1 MSESTADSA
10 SPGAP
15 ETAAALDLLLTQAA
29 LGPLRQ
35 LFPGR
40 SALRF
45 AAALASRP
53 GLVAGRASSLAAE
66 LARVAGGDSAVAPA
80 AKDRRFTDPAWTGNP
95 VLHRVMQ
102 AYLAT
107 GAAARD
113 LVEAAP
119 LDWRDAERMRFAVG
133 NLVDALAPSNSL
145 LLSPEAWKAAID
157 SGGGSIL
164 TGARHLAGDLA
175 APPRVPS
182 MVPPDAFTVGTDLA
196 ASPGAVVLRT
206 PVYELIQYQ
215 PTTETVRE
223 LPLLIVPPT
232 INKYYIL
239 DLAPGR
245 SMIEY
250 LTAQG
255 QQVFVMSWRNPDE
268 RHAAWGF
275 GKYTEAIIEAMH
287 AVAGICSADA
297 VHLLAACSGGILASL
312 TAAVLADRSRAAA
325 AAGAADDNPRLASL
339 TLLVTMLD
347 QARTDAVG
355 ALVDES
361 TAQAAIAASA
371 RKGYLDGRRLAELFA
386 WLRPGDLIWNYWV
399 NNYLLGREPARFDIL
414 FWNADTTRMTA
425 GLHRDFVRAAVDNAL
440 ASPGG
445 AHRSR
450 HRDRLVPGRP
460 GQLRGGGSGRP
471 HLSLAVLLPRRP
483 AARRQ
488 DPVRAVQQR
497 AHRGARQPGGQQ
509 EVRLPGQRRRHR
521 GRGVVAARG
530 GRQAGIVVAGLR
542 QLAGGTVRRPDP
554 GAARAGRQ
562 ALPGHRARPGQLRAR
577 RMRGRQADRVTMVTV
592 GDRRLRAAIR
602 PGTGGGP
609 PLLVCNGIGT
619 PLEALA
625 PFTSVLDPA
634 IEVVRFDVPGVGGSP
649 VPRLPYTVQCL
660 ARLAAQ
666 MLGELGYDRF
676 DAFGISWGGGL
687 AQQLAL
693 QYPRRC
699 RRLVLAA
706 TSTGSL
712 MIPASPRVLRH
723 LSSPRRHR
731 DPAHAARIAGTIYGG
746 ALRDHPELAEPI
758 TLATPRPVSRRGYL
772 YQLTASAGWTSLP
785 VLRLIRQPT
794 LILAGDDDPIIPLA
808 NAQADGRAAAR
819 RPAARLPGRSP
830 RPAHQGRRARP
841 RGQRFPAL
849 R

>member
-1 MSESTADSA
+1 MNADPADAA

-15 ETAAALDLLLTQAA
+15 ESAAALDLLLTQAT
-29 LGPLRQ
+29 LGPLRRF
-35 LFPGR
+35 FPGR

-53 GLVAGRASSLAAE
+53 GLVAGQASSLAAE
-66 LARVAGGDSAVAPA
+66 LACVAGGDSAVAPA

-113 LVEAAP
+113 LVESAP
-119 LDWRDAERMRFAVG
+119 LDWRDAERMRFVVG
-133 NLVDALAPSNSL
+133 NLVEALAPSNSL

-164 TGARHLAGDLA
+164 TGARHLASDLA

-206 PVYELIQYQ
+206 PVFELIQYQ

-275 GKYTEAIIEAMH
+275 GKYTEAVIEATQ

-312 TAAVLADRSRAAA
+312 TAAMLADRSRAPSAA
-325 AAGAADDNPRLASL
+325 DAADDNPRLASL

-361 TAQAAIAASA
+361 TARAAIAASA
-371 RKGYLDGRRLAELFA
+371 RKGYLDGRRLAEIFA

-425 GLHRDFVRAAVDNAL
+425 GLHRDFVHTALDNAL

-445 AHRSR
+445 LTVLGTEIDLSR
-450 HRDRLVPGRP
+450 VDLD
-460 GQLRGGGSGRP
+460 SY
-471 HLSLAVLLPRRP
+471 
-483 AARRQ
+483 
-488 DPVRAVQQR
+488 
-497 AHRGARQPGGQQ
+497 
-509 EVRLPGQRRRHR
+509 
-521 GRGVVAARG
+521 
-530 GRQAGIVVAGLR
+530 VVAGVADHICPWQSCYR
-542 QLAGGTVRRPDP
+542 SAQLLGGKPRFVLSSSGHIAALVNPADNKKSGYQVSDDVTADAESWQRTAPAERGSWWPDYASWL
-554 GAARAGRQ
+554 GARSG
-562 ALPGHRARPGQLRAR
+562 GQNPA
-577 RMRGRQADRVTMVTV
+577 
-592 GDRRLRAAIR
+592 
-602 PGTGGGP
+602 P
-609 PLLVCNGIGT
+609 P
-619 PLEALA
+619 
-625 PFTSVLDPA
+625 
-634 IEVVRFDVPGVGGSP
+634 
-649 VPRLPYTVQCL
+649 
-660 ARLAAQ
+660 
-666 MLGELGYDRF
+666 ELGDKR
-676 DAFGISWGGGL
+676 
-687 AQQLAL
+687 
-693 QYPRRC
+693 YP
-699 RRLVLAA
+699 VIEAA
-706 TSTGSL
+706 
-712 MIPASPRVLRH
+712 
-723 LSSPRRHR
+723 
-731 DPAHAARIAGTIYGG
+731 
-746 ALRDHPELAEPI
+746 
-758 TLATPRPVSRRGYL
+758 
-772 YQLTASAGWTSLP
+772 
-785 VLRLIRQPT
+785 
-794 LILAGDDDPIIPLA
+794 
-808 NAQADGRAAAR
+808 
-819 RPAARLPGRSP
+819 PGRYV
-830 RPAHQGRRARP
+830 RVA
-841 RGQRFPAL
+841 
-849 R
+849 

>member
-1 MSESTADSA
+1 MSGSTAENA
-10 SPGAP
+10 SPSAP
-15 ETAAALDLLLTQAA
+15 ESAAALDLLLTQAA

-53 GLVAGRASSLAAE
+53 SLVAGRASRLATE

-133 NLVDALAPSNSL
+133 NLVDALAPSNSP

-157 SGGGSIL
+157 SGGASIL

-268 RHAAWGF
+268 RHAAWAF
-275 GKYTEAIIEAMH
+275 GKYTEAIMEAMR
-287 AVAGICSADA
+287 AVAGICQADA

-355 ALVDES
+355 AFVDEF

-371 RKGYLDGRRLAELFA
+371 RKGYLDGRRLAEIFA

-445 AHRSR
+445 LTVLGTEIDLSR
-450 HRDRLVPGRP
+450 VDVD
-460 GQLRGGGSGRP
+460 SY
-471 HLSLAVLLPRRP
+471 
-483 AARRQ
+483 
-488 DPVRAVQQR
+488 
-497 AHRGARQPGGQQ
+497 
-509 EVRLPGQRRRHR
+509 
-521 GRGVVAARG
+521 
-530 GRQAGIVVAGLR
+530 VVAGVADHICPWQSCYR
-542 QLAGGTVRRPDP
+542 GAQLLGGQTRFVLSSSGHIAALVNPADNKKSGYQASDDVTADAESWQRTAAAKQGSWWPDYGGWLGARSSGQVPAPRELGDKRYPVIEPAP
-554 GAARAGRQ
+554 GSY
-562 ALPGHRARPGQLRAR
+562 
-577 RMRGRQADRVTMVTV
+577 V
-592 GDRRLRAAIR
+592 RAA
-602 PGTGGGP
+602 
-609 PLLVCNGIGT
+609 
-619 PLEALA
+619 
-625 PFTSVLDPA
+625 
-634 IEVVRFDVPGVGGSP
+634 
-649 VPRLPYTVQCL
+649 
-660 ARLAAQ
+660 
-666 MLGELGYDRF
+666 
-676 DAFGISWGGGL
+676 
-687 AQQLAL
+687 
-693 QYPRRC
+693 
-699 RRLVLAA
+699 
-706 TSTGSL
+706 
-712 MIPASPRVLRH
+712 
-723 LSSPRRHR
+723 
-731 DPAHAARIAGTIYGG
+731 
-746 ALRDHPELAEPI
+746 
-758 TLATPRPVSRRGYL
+758 
-772 YQLTASAGWTSLP
+772 
-785 VLRLIRQPT
+785 
-794 LILAGDDDPIIPLA
+794 
-808 NAQADGRAAAR
+808 
-819 RPAARLPGRSP
+819 
-830 RPAHQGRRARP
+830 
-841 RGQRFPAL
+841 
-849 R
+849 